1 MDILYRCLEYP
12 KYVPP
17 GIFRIEWVN
26 TLGGTRYFCSLDLAS
41 GYWHVEMHEE
51 DREKTAFI
59 MQGGLYEFKVMPL
72 VLVNAPAT
80 SKRLMERVLRDVA
93 WMEFSRVPG

>member
-26 TLGGTRYFCSLDLAS
+26 MCRAMELND
-41 GYWHVEMHEE
+41 EN
-51 DREKTAFI
+51 K
-59 MQGGLYEFKVMPL
+59 KVVMNKSEGEISNFFPH
-72 VLVNAPAT
+72 PAT
-80 SKRLMERVLRDVA
+80 GEISLEKSIRFDI
-93 WMEFSRVPG
+93 FSPCKGIKI